1 MTKYDV
7 YDVFTPTKP
16 ARLTF
21 VERDNIN
28 QKLVN
33 AMRTPG
39 KQIVVYGHSGSG
51 KTTLLV
57 NKLQQLYERH
67 ITTRCLVGL
76 KFDQIILDAFDQL
89 SPFYA
94 NEVTTACK
102 KSISVQLSQDYF
114 AIKSQVTA
122 NVTNET
128 QTKNLRA
135 LPPQL
140 TPQALAR
147 FIGEVNGCWVIEDF
161 HKVDE
166 SERKKLSQTM
176 KVFMDM
182 ADEYQTV
189 KVIAI
194 GAVDTARQVV
204 EYDNEMRNRVAE
216 INVPLM
222 EESEIEQIINKGA
235 KLLNID
241 IGDGLIKGISNY
253 ANGLASVCHHLCLN
267 LCTSNEIY
275 ETVVNDNYLIDK
287 NSLAL
292 ALQTYLDEASDTIKK
307 AFDNAFKQKKIKRFD
322 NARLILKAL
331 SELPQDGA
339 HRAEIY
345 QKITKLESTYPQGN
359 LTAFLKSL
367 SNEQDNSLLR
377 YDSVSGKYSF
387 RDPIYRA
394 FALAYFSKESPKL
407 ASSGGTKSHSVS
419 FKIDK
424 EFQTKLFEELSLLL
438 SEVSSESNKRVHGT
452 DKTAP

>member
-1 MTKYDV
+1 MIKYDV

-21 VERDNIN
+21 VERDSIN

-33 AMRTPG
+33 ALRTPG

-57 NKLQQLYERH
+57 NKLHQLYEKH

-76 KFDQIILDAFDQL
+76 KYDQIILDAFDQL
-89 SPFYA
+89 SPFYSS
-94 NEVTTACK
+94 EVTTAIK
-102 KSISVQLSQDYF
+102 KGISAQLSQDYF
-114 AIKSQVTA
+114 AIKTQVTA
-122 NVTNET
+122 NVSSEE
-128 QTKNLRA
+128 QTKTIRA

-140 TPQALAR
+140 TAQALAR
-147 FIGEVNGCWVIEDF
+147 FIGEVKGCWVVEDF
-161 HKVDE
+161 HKIDE

-182 ADEYQTV
+182 ADEYKSV
-189 KVIAI
+189 KIIAI

-216 INVPLM
+216 IHVPLM
-222 EESEIEQIINKGA
+222 EESEIEQIINKGSN
-235 KLLNID
+235 LLNIN
-241 IGDGLIKGISNY
+241 IGKDLVKGISNY

-275 ETVVNDNYLIDK
+275 DTVVEEYQLDQ
-287 NSLAL
+287 NSLAM

-331 SELPQDGA
+331 SELPQEGA
-339 HRAEIY
+339 PRAEIY
-345 QKITKLESTYPQGN
+345 QKITKLEPTYPQGN
-359 LTAFLKSL
+359 LTAFLKLL
-367 SNEQDNSLLR
+367 STEQDNSLLR
-377 YDSVSGKYSF
+377 YDSDSGKYSF
-387 RDPIYRA
+387 KDPIYRA
-394 FALAYFSKESPKL
+394 FALAYFAKKGPKL
-407 ASSGGTKSHSVS
+407 AGAKAQNLS
-419 FKIDK
+419 FVIDK
-424 EFQTKLFEELSLLL
+424 EFQSKLFEELSLLL
-438 SEVSSESNKRVHGT
+438 SEVGTKSNKRVHGD